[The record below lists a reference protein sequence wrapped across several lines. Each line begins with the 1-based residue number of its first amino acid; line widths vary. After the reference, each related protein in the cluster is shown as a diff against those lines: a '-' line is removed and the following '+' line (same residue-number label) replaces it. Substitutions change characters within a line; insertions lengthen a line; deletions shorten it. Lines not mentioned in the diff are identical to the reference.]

1 MATFFRVAFLLGEKR
16 EDVRSC
22 FSSFFGNRADGV
34 CAEECRT
41 CFAEPGDSGEL
52 RFGDHA
58 GGVRRARESAAVQEC
73 AS

>member
-34 CAEECRT
+34 CAAECWHI
-41 CFAEPGDSGEL
+41 AEPGDSGEL